1 MFKTVLCSTLA
12 LVAGSAVVAYADAK
26 DDATAAAKK
35 LADAQNYSW
44 KQTVENAGG
53 GGGGGRGGFG
63 NMEGK
68 TEKDGVTMFA
78 IQRGDNTM
86 QIFRKGDKVVMQNRD
101 GEWMTGEEMAAAAA
115 ANGNGGAAGR
125 RGGRGG
131 PGAGPLP
138 AEAAQD
144 LIAKSKDLTSA
155 DGVITGQLTDEGIKA
170 FIAGGRGRRGGGGGG
185 NGPDV
190 TNGKGTVKIWTKDG
204 ALSKY
209 EYHLTGTVSRGG
221 NDVDVDRTTTVEI
234 NDVGNTKIEVPEAA
248 AKKLG

>member
-1 MFKTVLCSTLA
+1 M
-12 LVAGSAVVAYADAK
+12 
-26 DDATAAAKK
+26 AAARG
-35 LADAQNYSW
+35 NG
-44 KQTVENAGG
+44 NAGG
-53 GGGGGRGGFG
+53 G
-63 NMEGK
+63 
-68 TEKDGVTMFA
+68 
-78 IQRGDNTM
+78 
-86 QIFRKGDKVVMQNRD
+86 
-101 GEWMTGEEMAAAAA
+101 
-115 ANGNGGAAGR
+115 GR

-144 LIAKSKDLTSA
+144 LISKSKDLASA
-155 DGVITGQLTDEGIKA
+155 DGVITGALTDEGIKA
-170 FIAGGRGRRGGGGGG
+170 YIAGGRGRRGGGAGGGGG
-185 NGPDV
+185 NAPDV
-190 TNGKGTVKIWTKDG
+190 TNGKGTLKIWTKDG